1 MTRYMYYTL
10 VLSEERQCD
19 PSIYKGYNTI
29 FTQKLFRDIKR
40 QFSSCRN
47 EIQINLDLSFNIES

>member
-29 FTQKLFRDIKR
+29 FTQKLFRDTKR

-47 EIQINLDLSFNIES
+47 EIQIN

>member
-19 PSIYKGYNTI
+19 PSIYNKGYNTI
-29 FTQKLFRDIKR
+29 FTQKLFRDTKR
-40 QFSSCRN
+40 QFSCCRN
-47 EIQINLDLSFNIES
+47 EIQIN

>member
-19 PSIYKGYNTI
+19 PSIYKGYNPI
-29 FTQKLFRDIKR
+29 LKKLFRDTKR
-40 QFSSCRN
+40 QFSSCMN
-47 EIQINLDLSFNIES
+47 EIQIN